1 MSTQVSNA
9 KPPTGSMD
17 RITNQRRVA
26 FATIVGTTIDWYDYF
41 TYSAAA
47 ALVFAQLYFAPAG
60 PAVAQM
66 LSFATIGISFLF
78 RPLGAFLA
86 GHYGDRYGRRVV
98 LVVTLITMGVATAL
112 IGLVPTYES
121 IGVAAPL
128 LLILL
133 RIIQGL
139 SAGGEWGGAALLAV
153 EHANDDRRGR
163 AGSWP
168 QLGVPLGML
177 LSSAVVALMTGWI
190 SPGDAFLEWGWRV
203 PFLLS
208 IVLIGIGYW
217 VRRAVEDTPV
227 YQEMTKE
234 AAKQKAPV
242 AVLFKKHFPLV
253 LVAALIFA
261 GNNASGY
268 MTTGGFVTKYA
279 TDPVGLDRTD
289 VLLAITFGS
298 FVWLVTTA
306 IAGVLADVIGRV
318 RTYVIGFILLFLTA
332 FPLFWLIDTGNLGA
346 LYLALSI
353 FSLGLGLTYGP
364 QAALYVEMFPASIR
378 FSGVAISYALG
389 AVLGGAFAPTIAQAL
404 LEATGTTA
412 SVSIYLLLMAL
423 ISLVAVSLV
432 KDRPGIDLSV
442 ANEAEQEKGVWRFS
456 KD

>member
-26 FATIVGTTIDWYDYF
+26 FATIVGTTIEWYDYF

>member
-26 FATIVGTTIDWYDYF
+26 FATIVGTTIEWYDYF

-442 ANEAEQEKGVWRFS
+442 ANEAEQEKGVWRFG

>member
-17 RITNQRRVA
+17 RKANQRRVA
-26 FATIVGTTIDWYDYF
+26 FATIVGTTIEWYDYF

-234 AAKQKAPV
+234 AAKQKAPI

-318 RTYVIGFILLFLTA
+318 RTYVIGFVLLILTA

-412 SVSIYLLLMAL
+412 SVSIYLLIMAL

>member
-17 RITNQRRVA
+17 RKTNQRRVA
-26 FATIVGTTIDWYDYF
+26 FATIVGTTIEWYDYF

-412 SVSIYLLLMAL
+412 SVSIYLLIMAL

-456 KD
+456 KN

>member
-1 MSTQVSNA
+1 MSIQVSNA

-17 RITNQRRVA
+17 RKTNQRRVA
-26 FATIVGTTIDWYDYF
+26 FATIVGTTIEWYDYF

-153 EHANDDRRGR
+153 EHANDERRGR

-234 AAKQKAPV
+234 AAKQKAPI

-318 RTYVIGFILLFLTA
+318 RTYVIGFVLLILTA

-412 SVSIYLLLMAL
+412 SVSIYLLIMAL

>member
-1 MSTQVSNA
+1 
-9 KPPTGSMD
+9 MD

-26 FATIVGTTIDWYDYF
+26 FATIVGTTIEWYDYF

>member
-17 RITNQRRVA
+17 RKTNQRRVA
-26 FATIVGTTIDWYDYF
+26 FATIVGTTIEWYDYF

-412 SVSIYLLLMAL
+412 SVSIYLLIMAL

-456 KD
+456 RN

>member
-26 FATIVGTTIDWYDYF
+26 FATIVGTTIEWYDYF

-163 AGSWP
+163 A
-168 QLGVPLGML
+168 
-177 LSSAVVALMTGWI
+177 
-190 SPGDAFLEWGWRV
+190 
-203 PFLLS
+203 
-208 IVLIGIGYW
+208 
-217 VRRAVEDTPV
+217 
-227 YQEMTKE
+227 
-234 AAKQKAPV
+234 
-242 AVLFKKHFPLV
+242 
-253 LVAALIFA
+253 
-261 GNNASGY
+261 
-268 MTTGGFVTKYA
+268 
-279 TDPVGLDRTD
+279 
-289 VLLAITFGS
+289 
-298 FVWLVTTA
+298 
-306 IAGVLADVIGRV
+306 
-318 RTYVIGFILLFLTA
+318 
-332 FPLFWLIDTGNLGA
+332 
-346 LYLALSI
+346 
-353 FSLGLGLTYGP
+353 
-364 QAALYVEMFPASIR
+364 
-378 FSGVAISYALG
+378 
-389 AVLGGAFAPTIAQAL
+389 
-404 LEATGTTA
+404 
-412 SVSIYLLLMAL
+412 
-423 ISLVAVSLV
+423 
-432 KDRPGIDLSV
+432 
-442 ANEAEQEKGVWRFS
+442 
-456 KD
+456 

>member
-26 FATIVGTTIDWYDYF
+26 FATIVGTTIEWYDYF

-318 RTYVIGFILLFLTA
+318 RTYVIGFVLLILTA

>member
-17 RITNQRRVA
+17 RKTNQRRVA
-26 FATIVGTTIDWYDYF
+26 FATIVGTTIEWYDYF

-98 LVVTLITMGVATAL
+98 LVVTLITMGLATAL

-234 AAKQKAPV
+234 AAKQKAPI

-318 RTYVIGFILLFLTA
+318 RTYVIGFVLLTLTA

-412 SVSIYLLLMAL
+412 SVSIYLLIMAL

-456 KD
+456 KN